1 MSETSIFRPMAR
13 LSTLSR
19 WQFAFIAIVLLTCPP
34 VLGSDLRTGQT
45 HGSDTASKSRD
56 IFVLHAA
63 HAASTPDW
71 WTRLTVLNRGI
82 SITPVLIELFDGT
95 GVKLDT
101 TTLPG
106 LPMGGV
112 YRADI
117 DAIFGKSYAGS
128 DLWLRV
134 SGSSELCGAV
144 EFGTRDDRTLSIVP
158 LFDLPSTQI
167 VFPYVYIT
175 PSTSESYYTG
185 ITVLNPNDAAN
196 EVILRAYTEDGALLA
211 EHPETVPPDAKYVRL
226 VDQIFDGVPDPNA
239 IRMIRV
245 GASLPVLGFE
255 LFGKWNAFGVAGLPA
270 VVESTEAPILKSPDS
285 GKDGFVPVGDIFYN
299 EIPDNDTWYTGM
311 TVCNLTGQTAQV
323 LSLLFDGYG
332 NTLREITWELGP
344 YQQFTREVW
353 NFFGVEPTPAA
364 AAGRVKSN
372 SAISGFELMLSRE
385 NPFRFDGLEAC
396 DRVYRR
402 LDFPVI
408 KAGADYSTHLHL
420 SRIFTFPNHVTVTA
434 YDAAGDA
441 LGTYTDVLSTAAT
454 LDLDLAVIFPDVA
467 AQIAWIHVEAEDRV
481 VGNVFLLSADNER
494 LGSYLGIGSD

>member
-1 MSETSIFRPMAR
+1 MWIRSVFRPMAR
-13 LSTLSR
+13 LSGL
-19 WQFAFIAIVLLTCPP
+19 FAFIAVVLLTCPSA
-34 VLGSDLRTGQT
+34 LGSDRPAGP
-45 HGSDTASKSRD
+45 GRASDTASQSRD
-56 IFVLHAA
+56 VFVLHAA

-95 GVKLDT
+95 GVKLDST
-101 TTLPG
+101 TVPG
-106 LPMGGV
+106 LPIGGV
-112 YRADI
+112 YQADI
-117 DAIFGKSYAGS
+117 DAIFAKSYAGS
-128 DLWLRV
+128 DLWLRI

-144 EFGTRDDRTLSIVP
+144 EFGTRDGRTLSIVP
-158 LFDLPSTQI
+158 LFDNPSTRI

-185 ITVLNPNDAAN
+185 ITVLNPNDAVN
-196 EVILRAYTEDGALLA
+196 EVTLRAYTEDGELLA
-211 EHPETVPPDAKYVRL
+211 EHPESVPPGAKYVRL

-245 GASLPVLGFE
+245 SAGLPVLGFE

-270 VVESTEAPILKSPDS
+270 VVESVETPATKSPEFD
-285 GKDGFVPVGDIFYN
+285 KDGFVPVGDIFYN
-299 EIPDNDTWYTGM
+299 EIPDDDTWYTGM
-311 TVCNLTGQTAQV
+311 TVCNLTDQPAQV
-323 LSLLFDGYG
+323 LSLLFDGAG

-353 NFFGVEPTPAA
+353 NFFGLAPTPAA
-364 AAGRVKSN
+364 ATGRIKAN
-372 SAISGFELMLSRE
+372 SPISGFELMLSRG

-408 KAGADYSTHLHL
+408 QCGADSTTRLHL
-420 SRIFTFPNHVTVTA
+420 SRLFTFPNPFTVTA
-434 YDAAGDA
+434 YDANGNG
-441 LGTYTDVLSTAAT
+441 LGNYTDTLGLAAT
-454 LDLDLAVIFPDVA
+454 LDLDLAAIFPGVA
-467 AQIAWIHVEAEDRV
+467 DQIAWIHVEAQDRV

-494 LGSYLGIGSD
+494 LGSYLGIGRN